1 MKRRDISATG
11 TINANGGLV
20 MYMGELNAFFAQH
33 KGERIVARFVV
44 APVGSSEALK
54 GYYFHYVVPTIRTA
68 LWQTGDRKTEEQ
80 TERFLREL
88 SPVCYDDNPCFD
100 NGEIRYNPR
109 LREIPELSNSELIEH
124 IDCIRQF
131 AAEELNVYVDDPQT
145 L

>member
-11 TINANGGLV
+11 TVNANGGLV

-33 KGERIVARFVV
+33 KNERIVARFTV
-44 APVGSSEALK
+44 ATVGSSEALK

-68 LWQTGDRKTEEQ
+68 LWETGDRKTEEQ

-88 SPVCYDDNPCFD
+88 SPLCYDEIVNQDT
-100 NGEIRYNPR
+100 GEYNHR
-109 LREIPELSNSELIEH
+109 LREIRELSNGELIEH

-131 AAEELNVYVDDPQT
+131 AAEELNVFVDDPKT
-145 L
+145 I